1 MNRWLICCLLLSAA
15 IAAAQSSP
23 SKKKA
28 PAAPAAAPSAP
39 VVTDELTA
47 YLLPIELQKQTR
59 DLQLDYS
66 ELETANQTM
75 TVQIEKNKQKQRDV
89 TEAIQKIW
97 YEFAV
102 SKQIDLKV
110 WEPDPKALKFVKKK
124 AAAK

>member
-1 MNRWLICCLLLSAA
+1 MKRCLVWLIFFVAVFALGQTTAKKPK
-15 IAAAQSSP
+15 AAAASAPP
-23 SKKKA
+23 S
-28 PAAPAAAPSAP
+28 P

-47 YLLPIELQKQTR
+47 YLLPMELQKQTR

-75 TVQIEKNKQKQRDV
+75 QVQIERNKQKQRDD
-89 TEAIQKIW
+89 TEAIQRIW
-97 YEFAV
+97 YEYALAK
-102 SKQIDLKV
+102 SIDLKV